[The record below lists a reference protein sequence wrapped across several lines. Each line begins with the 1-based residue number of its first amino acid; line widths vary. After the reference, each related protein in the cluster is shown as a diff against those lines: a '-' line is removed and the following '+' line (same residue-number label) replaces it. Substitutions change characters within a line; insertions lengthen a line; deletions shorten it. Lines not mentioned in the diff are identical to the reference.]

1 MTRLALTGGRRL
13 RKMALAGTAVC
24 MLTGTLALSGS
35 ASAARADML
44 RPAVTAPGAPGATS
58 FFDLA
63 RKDCVGTARN
73 TGSKVWYTVAD
84 GVLSDVYEPT
94 VDNTNVGTLQYV
106 VTDGK
111 TFTDLQARDMTY
123 TVSADPSGMAC
134 TVTATRSDHEYQL
147 VTTYVTDPV
156 RDTVLMQ
163 TRLQRSPG
171 SHADLRA
178 LHVYARLDAHVNGNG
193 GGGAQNGGPDTGT
206 VNGAS
211 VPVIYDTSTVS
222 QATNRDYAV
231 PTYMA
236 LQSTSPQH
244 AASVGYAG
252 TGSDGL
258 TELDSGHA
266 LTNLYTSAPDGH
278 IVATEDVTP
287 GGSSGAGA
295 AKTVTLAL
303 GFGRSQDGALAA
315 AAGSLRQPFG
325 SVLDS
330 YQKGWSAY
338 DAGLNRPP
346 ATVPG
351 VSGGNQA
358 QVRAAYYLS
367 ANVLKASEDKT
378 FPGAIVASVASPW
391 GQAVNAGTLS
401 NGKPVYFG
409 SYREVFSR
417 DLYEVFTGLLLDGD
431 LATAR
436 AAARFL
442 LERQQLPTGEIP
454 RNSLL
459 NGKAAPDTGG
469 DQLDETS
476 YPILMAYQAGLSGDA
491 TLYKQH
497 IVPAADYLV
506 AHGPSFG
513 VERWEEQSGYSPSTI
528 AAEIAGLTAAATIAA
543 RQGDAARAQVYQAT
557 ADEFQREVK
566 SWTVTTNGPDGPSY
580 FIRLSKTGD
589 PNAAVSYNLGN
600 GGPTLDQRSVLDGG
614 FQELVRLGE
623 LSVSDSDVQA
633 SLAIWDKMISVKT
646 PSGTGYYRYGDNAE
660 TGSADGYGDCYP
672 TSKTPCT
679 PAGRPWPTGNT
690 GTGHLWPVLSGERAE
705 SDIGSGNLN
714 GAAGL
719 LIAMMDFSSGVG
731 LVPEQDWENPDL
743 AASPYGSD
751 PTTASIGFA
760 DGKPAGS
767 AAPLSWAQAQE
778 LRLILDIGAERALE
792 QPSITADRYVK
803 HTPPASVPISI
814 TAPAAGAVIESSSVT
829 MTGTTTPGAKVVIE
843 ATDTDTGPP
852 SATAT
857 ATAGADGSFSADV
870 PIGFGTN
877 VLTAT
882 ATAGSGTGYA
892 QVTVV
897 GDIISGTT
905 VLDVTDPT
913 GDDNGPGT
921 FQYPASADFVAGSF
935 DITRFQVITSG
946 SQVFLRT
953 TLRTLTPTFGNV
965 IGAQMLDIYV
975 HSPGGGATSTAAAFP
990 QRNYTIAPADAWT
1003 QRIEVQGF
1011 ASPAWVDANGNSV
1024 GTATVL
1030 SSEATKT
1037 ITIVLPASAFGA
1049 PASGWSFAVV
1059 LTGQDGF
1066 SSDQAR
1072 GFAPTPQPFLFG
1084 VCAPGGTS
1092 PICAVDPATVPKAM
1106 DVITPAGVDQATELD
1121 PTLGPVA
1128 VHAVPVP

>member
-1 MTRLALTGGRRL
+1 MAGLALAGGRRL
-13 RKMALAGTAVC
+13 RNLALAGATVC
-24 MLTGTLALSGS
+24 ILTGATVLSG
-35 ASAARADML
+35 AAGTARAGVL
-44 RPAVTAPGAPGATS
+44 QPAPGAPGVTS

-134 TVTATRSDHEYQL
+134 TVTATRSDHGYQL

-193 GGGAQNGGPDTGT
+193 GGGVQNGGPDTGT

-236 LQSTSPQH
+236 LQSISPQH

-258 TELDSGHA
+258 VELDSGRA
-266 LTNLYTSAPDGH
+266 LTNLYRSAPDGH

-287 GGSSGAGA
+287 GGNSGAGA

-330 YQKGWSAY
+330 YQNGWSAY
-338 DAGLNRPP
+338 DAGLNRPS

-351 VSGGNQA
+351 VSSKNQA
-358 QVRAAYYLS
+358 GVRAAYYLS

-378 FPGAIVASVASPW
+378 FPGAIVASLASPW
-391 GQAVNAGTLS
+391 GQAVNAGAS
-401 NGKPVYFG
+401 FNGKPVYFG

-431 LATAR
+431 LATSR

-476 YPILMAYQAGLSGDA
+476 YPILMAYQAGLGGDA

-513 VERWEEQSGYSPSTI
+513 AERWEEQSGYSPSTI

-543 RQGDAARAQVYQAT
+543 RQGDAARAQVYRAT
-557 ADEFQREVK
+557 ADEFQRKVK
-566 SWTVTTNGPDGPSY
+566 SWTVATNGPDGASY

-589 PNAAVSYNLGN
+589 PNAAISYNLGN

-614 FQELVRLGE
+614 FQELARLGE
-623 LSVSDSDVQA
+623 LPVSDSDVQA

-646 PSGTGYYRYGDNAE
+646 PSGTGYYRYGNDAAL
-660 TGSADGYGDCYP
+660 GSADGYGDCYRP
-672 TSKTPCT
+672 SQTFCDPQGK
-679 PAGRPWPTGNT
+679 PWPTGNT

-705 SDIGSGNLN
+705 SDIGSRNLN

-751 PTTASIGFA
+751 PTTASIGFV

-778 LRLILDIGAERALE
+778 LRLVLDLGAGRALE

-803 HTPPASVPISI
+803 HAPPASVPISI

-829 MTGTTTPGAKVVIE
+829 VTGTTAPGARVVVE
-843 ATDTDTGPP
+843 ATATNTGPP

-857 ATAGADGSFSADV
+857 LTAGADGSFSADM

-877 VLTAT
+877 ALTAT
-882 ATAGSGTGYA
+882 AAAGSGTGYA
-892 QVTVV
+892 QVTVEGAV
-897 GDIISGTT
+897 IGGTT
-905 VLDVTDPT
+905 VLDVTDPS

-921 FQYPASADFVAGSF
+921 YQYPTASDFTAGSF

-953 TLRTLTPTFGNV
+953 TLRTLTPTFGNL
-965 IGAQMLDIYV
+965 IGAQLLDVYV
-975 HSPGGGATSTAAAFP
+975 HSPGAGATSTAAPFP
-990 QRNYTIAPADAWT
+990 SRNYTIAPADAWS

-1011 ASPAWVDANGNSV
+1011 AAPVWVDANGNPA
-1024 GTATVL
+1024 GTATVV
-1030 SSEATKT
+1030 SSEAAKT
-1037 ITIVLPASAFGA
+1037 ITIELPASAFGT

-1072 GFAPTPQPFLFG
+1072 GFAPTPQDFSFG

-1092 PICAVDPATVPKAM
+1092 PICGTDSGAVPKAM
-1106 DVITPAGVDQATELD
+1106 DVITPSGVDQATELD
-1121 PTLGPVA
+1121 PTLGPVV